1 MSSLEQFE
9 IAGFGNVALRGD
21 CWRPDPE
28 QGSKGVVLL
37 LHGGG
42 QTRHSWS
49 STAARLAGGGW
60 TAVATDARGHG
71 DSAWAADADGY
82 QLEALVEDLKATVE
96 WIGEPPIVLGASMGG
111 LTAMVGEGENPGL
124 LRALVLVDVA
134 PSIEPDGAEKIAAFM
149 RSGAGGFAGLEE
161 AADAIAAYNPHR
173 PRSRNLDGL
182 RKNLR
187 RRPDGRWYWHWDP
200 ALLARD
206 AHETTR
212 GVSLDRRREAASR
225 IRVPTLLVR
234 GAHSD
239 IISVEGAQ
247 EFLELVPGSRLVEVP
262 QAGHMVAGDDNDLFT
277 SEVEQF
283 LASVANCV

>member
-1 MSSLEQFE
+1 MSSSEHVL
-9 IAGFGNVALRGD
+9 IAGFGNVQLRGD
-21 CWRPDPE
+21 CWRPDPL
-28 QGSKGVVLL
+28 QRSKGVVLL

-49 STAARLAGGGW
+49 STGSRLAGEGW
-60 TAVATDARGHG
+60 TAIAMDARGHG
-71 DSAWAADADGY
+71 DSAWAADAQGY
-82 QLEALVEDLKATVE
+82 QLEALVEDLKAIVK

-111 LTAMVGEGENPGL
+111 LTAMIGEGENPGL

-134 PSIEPDGAEKIAAFM
+134 PTIELDGAEKIAAFM

-161 AADAIAAYNPHR
+161 AAAAIAAYNPHR
-173 PRSRNLDGL
+173 RPPGNLDGL

-187 RRPDGRWYWHWDP
+187 LRADGRWYWHWDP
-200 ALLARD
+200 ALLEQD

-212 GVSLDRRREAASR
+212 GVSEDRRRTAAST

-239 IISVEGAQ
+239 IVSADGAQ
-247 EFLELVPGSRLVEVP
+247 ELLALVPGSRLVEVP

-283 LASVANCV
+283 LASVALP